1 MAIGKFKQ
9 WMKESTI
16 DEKRE
21 LAKKAETSL
30 ALLYQLSQEHRR
42 ASSEL
47 AGRIEKAA
55 AKINKGLPVLT
66 RGDLSEACAVCKHFK
81 DCQ

>member
-1 MAIGKFKQ
+1 MAISKFKA

-21 LAKKAETSL
+21 LADNAQTSL
-30 ALLYQLSQEHRR
+30 SLLYQLSYGTRK

-47 AGRIEKAA
+47 AGRIEKASA
-55 AKINKGLPVLT
+55 GMNSELPVLK
-66 RGDLSEACAVCKHFK
+66 RGDLSEACARCSHYKECK
-81 DCQ
+81 